1 MTMKVAKEGWVII
14 CDDIRREEN
23 KLFSLI
29 GVYERDFAFN
39 HLPVLIPELCFSIL
53 LREMKVKKFKWE
65 ITFKLPEAEPI
76 ILTGTTSCPP
86 NTTNLHIIG
95 GISPIRI
102 TAEGTATFEV
112 KFDNEKAPSLIRTFN
127 IKCKKS
133 SSEKKSKREIPQPKK

>member
-1 MTMKVAKEGWVII
+1 MKVAKEGWVII

-39 HLPVLIPELCFSIL
+39 RLPALISELCFSIS
-53 LREMKVKKFKWE
+53 LREIKVKKFKWE

-76 ILTGTTSCPP
+76 ILAGTSSCPP
-86 NTTNLHIIG
+86 NTMNLQIIG

-102 TAEGTATFEV
+102 TAEGSATFEV
-112 KFDNEKAPSLIRTFN
+112 KFDNEKAPSLTRTFS
-127 IKCKKS
+127 IKCKKT
-133 SSEKKSKREIPQPKK
+133 SSEKKSKGQIPRPKK

>member
-29 GVYERDFAFN
+29 GVYERDFAVN

-53 LREMKVKKFKWE
+53 LREIKVKKFKWE

-76 ILTGTTSCPP
+76 VLTSTVSCPP
-86 NTTNLHIIG
+86 NTMNLQING

-102 TAEGTATFEV
+102 TAEGVATFEV
-112 KFDNEKAPSLIRTFN
+112 KFDNEKVPSLIRTFN

-133 SSEKKSKREIPQPKK
+133 RSKKKSKRQIPQPKK

>member
-39 HLPVLIPELCFSIL
+39 RLPTLIPELCFSIF
-53 LREMKVKKFKWE
+53 LREVKVKKFKWE

-76 ILTGTTSCPP
+76 ILAGTSSCPP

-102 TAEGTATFEV
+102 TAEG
-112 KFDNEKAPSLIRTFN
+112 
-127 IKCKKS
+127 KKT
-133 SSEKKSKREIPQPKK
+133 SSEKKSKGQIPRPKK

>member
-29 GVYERDFAFN
+29 GVYERDFVFN
-39 HLPVLIPELCFSIL
+39 HLPVLIPELCFSII
-53 LREMKVKKFKWE
+53 LREIKVKKFKWE

-76 ILTGTTSCPP
+76 ILAGTSSCPP
-86 NTTNLHIIG
+86 NTMNLQIIG

-102 TAEGTATFEV
+102 TAEGSATFEV
-112 KFDNEKAPSLIRTFN
+112 KFDNEKAPSLSRTFN